1 MAECRGLAPLARR
14 HALVSTEARHACPVD
29 IPNWSAWG
37 DLHSQGCSVLKR
49 TGLLFPVNHTPVGNP
64 GLAPGRRGDFKSP
77 GSAVPAEASRRE
89 MVGMKGLAPPR
100 LPDSESGPS
109 AIRVKP
115 HARKLVHP
123 AGLPPANSPFEA
135 EDDNT
140 FTTDAEMVGRL
151 GFAPSSRRLRAGTS
165 LSKFATQANAK
176 AELNHRGE
184 VCEALA
190 DTGISRR
197 GKRIPSA
204 PNRISGHYFDRAGS
218 LPRHPIRLGNGRA
231 RE

>member
-1 MAECRGLAPLARR
+1 
-14 HALVSTEARHACPVD
+14 
-29 IPNWSAWG
+29 
-37 DLHSQGCSVLKR
+37 
-49 TGLLFPVNHTPVGNP
+49 
-64 GLAPGRRGDFKSP
+64 
-77 GSAVPAEASRRE
+77 

-109 AIRVKP
+109 AIRVEP
-115 HARKLVHP
+115 HARELVHP
-123 AGLPPANSPFEA
+123 AGLPPANSSFEA
-135 EDDNT
+135 KDDCN

-176 AELNHRGE
+176 AELNHRGQICE
-184 VCEALA
+184 VLT

-231 RE
+231 LGNRAP